1 MSQFARDLRKF
12 AEKTGEKL
20 EKVDRAYKLALF
32 GRVVRGTRVA
42 DPSTWQRPDPDYRG
56 GTMRGG
62 WLVST
67 GTPATGMKSDFRNTS
82 EDLPAAEV
90 GKIQPFSLTYI
101 ANNVPYV
108 LVYEEKDGMVRGAI
122 AAANRQLAEAVAR
135 VKD

>member
-1 MSQFARDLRKF
+1 MSKFAADLRKF

-56 GTMRGG
+56 GTMRGN
-62 WLVST
+62 WFV
-67 GTPATGMKSDFRNTS
+67 ATGAPDSKFILGNLNTS
-82 EDLPAAEV
+82 EDLPASESA
-90 GKIQPFSLTYI
+90 KIQPFSLTYL
-101 ANNVPYV
+101 ANSTPYV

-122 AAANRQLAEAVAR
+122 AAANRTLAEAVASA
-135 VKD
+135 KT